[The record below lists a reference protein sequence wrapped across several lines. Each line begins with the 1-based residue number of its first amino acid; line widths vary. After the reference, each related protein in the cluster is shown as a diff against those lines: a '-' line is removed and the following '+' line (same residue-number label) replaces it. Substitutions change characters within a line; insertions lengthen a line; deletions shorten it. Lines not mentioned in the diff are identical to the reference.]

1 MGGMLLFVISGFI
14 CAVFFGALIITHGDT
29 PIPALPMLC
38 SMAFLIFSLLAAY
51 DYGKQSVLENNPQA
65 QKAVLLQE
73 KESLEQRMLELS
85 EELKEFEEEK

>member
-1 MGGMLLFVISGFI
+1 MGVYVFILLSCLFLVFIGGLVAEEQKIWIASVLSGIIFSIVLLFIV
-14 CAVFFGALIITHGDT
+14 HEE
-29 PIPALPMLC
+29 
-38 SMAFLIFSLLAAY
+38 
-51 DYGKQSVLENNPQA
+51 GKQSVLRNSLQS